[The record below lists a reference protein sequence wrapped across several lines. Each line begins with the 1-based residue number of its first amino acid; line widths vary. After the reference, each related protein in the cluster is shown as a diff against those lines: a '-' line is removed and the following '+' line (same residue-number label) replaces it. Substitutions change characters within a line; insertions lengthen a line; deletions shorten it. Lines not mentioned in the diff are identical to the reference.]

1 MNQNLMIPWI
11 RSKTPKATDITNL
24 LEEVIRKKRGWNLD
38 GSSEEYDFFHGCY
51 GNPDSEYLF
60 VAEIPNF
67 SGCQVARQ
75 LYRSQPGMS
84 WKSAWKISTGD
95 LIYRISLSDNG
106 KASTSLRQSKTV
118 DLCPRHYL
126 IVETVKIEKFS
137 RFIGAFFIT
146 RS

>member
-1 MNQNLMIPWI
+1 MVRLRSMI
-11 RSKTPKATDITNL
+11 SFMVAMATQ
-24 LEEVIRKKRGWNLD
+24 
-38 GSSEEYDFFHGCY
+38 
-51 GNPDSEYLF
+51 
-60 VAEIPNF
+60 IPNIYLWLRYLI
-67 SGCQVARQ
+67 SLVAKSQ
-75 LYRSQPGMS
+75 DSFIDSQPGMS